1 MVADASLRI
10 RGLWNMRIL
19 FWVCTVILLVMTHYP
34 RLELGGSE
42 ETAPDKILHFFVFG
56 GWGVLL
62 WTTGYVRHVPLVF
75 VAVGLFGLFDEW
87 TQTIPWIQRTFDPG
101 DIVADLA
108 GGLTA
113 VAWIYAFGRIG
124 RGLDSHQEEA
134 REEAGWKLL
143 SSRINIANLM
153 VAGAFGTLLGAIT
166 FSLLGIVHSLLGVGP
181 LSSGIL
187 GGFLGGW
194 ASLLAAFFIGR
205 RHVLPEAFQ
214 GAGVRRT
221 AVWLCVLRS
230 TVLWVGVVVLLWVLL
245 SIVAP
250 SFSAWIF
257 AKRASLGT
265 NLALAI
271 DTCFAGIL
279 GAWVTRRSRV
289 GVARCQ

>member
-19 FWVCTVILLVMTHYP
+19 FWVCTVILFVSTHYP
-34 RLELGGSE
+34 KLQFGGPE
-42 ETAPDKILHFFVFG
+42 DAPDKIMHFFVFG

-62 WTTGYVRHVPLVF
+62 WTAGYVRHVLVLC
-75 VAVGLFGLFDEW
+75 VVVGLFGLFDEW
-87 TQTIPWIQRTFDPG
+87 TQTIPWVNRTFDTG
-101 DIVADLA
+101 DLVADTA

-113 VAWIYAFGRIG
+113 AAWIYAFGRIS
-124 RGLDSHQEEA
+124 RGSDSRQEEA

-143 SSRINIANLM
+143 SSRMNIANLV
-153 VAGAFGTLLGAIT
+153 VAGAFGTLLGAT
-166 FSLLGIVHSLLGVGP
+166 AFSLLGVIHCLLGVGP

-214 GAGVRRT
+214 GTGVRRT

-230 TVLWVGVVVLLWVLL
+230 TVLWVGIVVLLWVL
-245 SIVAP
+245 SSMIAP

-257 AKRASLGT
+257 AKRASLGS
-265 NLALAI
+265 NLGLAI